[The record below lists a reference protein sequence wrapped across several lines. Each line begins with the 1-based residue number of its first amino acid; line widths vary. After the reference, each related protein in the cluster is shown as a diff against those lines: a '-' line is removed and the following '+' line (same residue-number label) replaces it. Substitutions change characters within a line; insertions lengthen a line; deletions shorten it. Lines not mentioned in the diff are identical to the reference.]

1 MIIDKHDAHA
11 ALVRKEAKPFW
22 RSKKLW
28 ATLGAVGAVVAQA
41 VAAGGIGPQTV
52 PAIVG
57 AVAVY
62 LLGQAHVDAAT
73 AKALGEVAS
82 SAARHRTE

>member
-28 ATLGAVGAVVAQA
+28 ATVAGIAGIVVPA
-41 VAAGGIGPQTV
+41 VATGGLSTPVLVGVLGPL
-52 PAIVG
+52 
-57 AVAVY
+57 VAY